1 MIVQLALDTLGGIR
15 TLLEV
20 GDLVDIVEV
29 GTPLIKRFG
38 MSIVREVA
46 EMTTHPVLAD
56 TKTMDA
62 GEDEARLAF
71 TNGARFMTVL
81 AAAGDK
87 TLEAACQAAESMDA
101 YVVLDTIGCADATE
115 RLAMR
120 YPDRVGYVTL
130 HLGTDARRGISAGT
144 ASMFSGLAALDPLPN
159 LVGLIGGI
167 SPASIEAVVAARP
180 QLVVVGSGVT
190 GAVDPR
196 ATMLQIHRH
205 LIRHGR
211 DWPWEPR

>member
-1 MIVQLALDTLGGIR
+1 MLLQLALDNLGGVR
-15 TLLEV
+15 TLVEV
-20 GDLVDIVEV
+20 DDLVDIVEV

-46 EMTTHPVLAD
+46 DMTARPVLAD

-62 GEDEARLAF
+62 GEDEAHLAF

-81 AAAGDK
+81 AAAGDR
-87 TLEAACQAAESMDA
+87 TIEAACAAADAMDA
-101 YVVLDTIGCADATE
+101 WVVVDTLGCADAAA
-115 RLAMR
+115 RVAAR
-120 YPDRVGYVTL
+120 YPERVGYVTV
-130 HLGTDARRGISAGT
+130 HLGTDARHALADDGAG
-144 ASMFSGLAALDPLPN
+144 AFSDLHALDTLPTR
-159 LVGLIGGI
+159 VGLVGGI
-167 SPASIEAVVAARP
+167 SPATIAQVARARP

-196 ATMLQIHRH
+196 AAMLAIHQHIVRP
-205 LIRHGR
+205 GR